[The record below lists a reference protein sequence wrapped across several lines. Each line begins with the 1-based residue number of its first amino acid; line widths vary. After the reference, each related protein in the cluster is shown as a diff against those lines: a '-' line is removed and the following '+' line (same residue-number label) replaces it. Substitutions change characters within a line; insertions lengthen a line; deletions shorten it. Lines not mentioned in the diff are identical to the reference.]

1 MNKDKILDKLSKA
14 KRELNG
20 YSVDQINSI
29 ISDFV
34 YLIEQLETEIKI
46 LNDAISK
53 QTNRIQE
60 LETQI
65 EKTEFETKLMKLE
78 K

>member
-1 MNKDKILDKLSKA
+1 MNKDKILDKFSKA

-34 YLIEQLETEIKI
+34 YLIDQLETEIKT
-46 LNDAISK
+46 LNDALSK
-53 QTNRIQE
+53 QTNKIQE
-60 LETQI
+60 LETKL